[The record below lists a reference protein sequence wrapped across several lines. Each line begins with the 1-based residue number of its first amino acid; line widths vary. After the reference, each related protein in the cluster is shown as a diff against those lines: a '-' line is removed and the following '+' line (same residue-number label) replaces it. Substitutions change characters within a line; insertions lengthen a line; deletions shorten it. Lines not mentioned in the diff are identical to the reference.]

1 MKCGTKA
8 KKYNKG
14 GEAISAEEKRM
25 RAQMIQE
32 VKDEKMAP
40 KLEEAYNKSLRNTEM
55 SPKKEAP
62 KKTAPVKRAMG
73 GMVAK
78 GYASGGAVKARG
90 MGAATRGGNC
100 KMC

>member
-1 MKCGTKA
+1 MKNA
-8 KKYNKG
+8 KKYSKG
-14 GEAISAEEKRM
+14 GETVSAEEKAR
-25 RAQMIQE
+25 RARMIQE
-32 VKDEKMAP
+32 AKDEEMAP

-55 SPKKEAP
+55 SPKKQAP
-62 KKTAPVKRAMG
+62 KKAAPVKKAMG